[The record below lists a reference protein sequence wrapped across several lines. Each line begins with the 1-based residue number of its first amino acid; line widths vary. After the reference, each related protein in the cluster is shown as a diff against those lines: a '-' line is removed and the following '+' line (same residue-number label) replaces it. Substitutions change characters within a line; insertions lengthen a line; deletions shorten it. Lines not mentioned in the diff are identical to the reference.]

1 MQSTCRFLLAA
12 IGTAL
17 LTVALPARASQFN
30 YFIGIDD
37 LPTLT
42 SGTYSGMPN
51 PNFNRLTFLWGHPS
65 STNPSSSHYH
75 SKGIFIYTGPATAP
89 TIINSTS
96 DYVPEG
102 SIAPLKLTLGT
113 GIYAGKLVSN
123 PYTDLNDPAYNFS
136 DLTIGSTQSLAGEPD
151 GSAELFLFNSSG
163 GRWNSLFEEADLHF
177 ELVSLT
183 PGLHIGGL
191 TSLDIGLNVP
201 GNDYHLASGT
211 ENNSFS
217 FTPVLYTDAN
227 AAPGIYE
234 AAFKL
239 VDESGTF
246 GDSGVI
252 RIRTEVVPEPST
264 AILLLCGAAVVAARR
279 RRAPA
284 AA

>member
-1 MQSTCRFLLAA
+1 MNPTCRLLLTA

-17 LTVALPARASQFN
+17 LTAALPARASQFN
-30 YFIGIDD
+30 YFIGLDD

-42 SGTYSGMPN
+42 SGTYSGLAN
-51 PNFNRLTFLWGHPS
+51 PNFNHLTFLWGHPS
-65 STNPSSSHYH
+65 ETNPSSSHYH
-75 SKGIFIYTGPATAP
+75 SKGIFIYSGPASSP
-89 TIINSTS
+89 TVINSAS

-102 SIAPLKLTLGT
+102 TLAPLKLTLGT
-113 GIYAGKLVSN
+113 GIYAGKLISN
-123 PYTDLNDPAYNFS
+123 PYTDPNDPAYHFS
-136 DLTIGSTQSLAGEPD
+136 DLTIGSTQSLASAAE
-151 GSAELFLFNSSG
+151 GSPELFLFNSSG
-163 GRWNSLFEEADLHF
+163 GRWNSLFEDADLHF

-201 GNDYHLASGT
+201 GNDHHLASGA
-211 ENNSFS
+211 ENNNFS

-234 AAFKL
+234 AAFRL
-239 VDESGTF
+239 VDESGTY

-252 RIRTEVVPEPST
+252 RIRTEVVPEPN
-264 AILLLCGAAVVAARR
+264 AAMLLLGGVAMVAARR
-279 RRAPA
+279 RRTPA